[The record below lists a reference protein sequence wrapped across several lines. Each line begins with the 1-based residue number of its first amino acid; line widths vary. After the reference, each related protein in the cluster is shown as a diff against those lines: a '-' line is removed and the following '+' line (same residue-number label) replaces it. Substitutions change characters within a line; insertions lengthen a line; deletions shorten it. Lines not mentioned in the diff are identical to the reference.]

1 MLKTRINGRIV
12 CEVLARRG
20 LSQGAL
26 ARQLDISPGYLSLLL
41 RGLRCPGPQLRPRIQ
56 AAPSLRHLA
65 FEDLFE
71 LVESNHRG
79 AA

>member
-1 MLKTRINGRIV
+1 MLKTRLNGRV
-12 CEVLARRG
+12 VREALARRG

-26 ARQLDISPGYLSLLL
+26 ARQLQISPGYLSLLL
-41 RGLRCPGPQLRPRIQ
+41 HGLRCPGPQLRPRIQ
-56 AAPSLRHLA
+56 TAPSLKHLA

-71 LVESNHRG
+71 FVESNHRG